1 MTHAVR
7 VSRYRAQKEPQMRLR
22 TRSGSALMAM
32 ALVLALAAAPALAA
46 AGPRLILSPGRGAS
60 GTTVTMTIKNCSDPR
75 LWVAPT
81 IDGSAAADFG
91 SPGYIY
97 WETQRG
103 PFSFGY
109 EYAGTWAG
117 SGTTWTASFA
127 ASFPPSRI
135 VVFAWCG
142 PGKLVSAIF
151 TVS

>member
-1 MTHAVR
+1 
-7 VSRYRAQKEPQMRLR
+7 
-22 TRSGSALMAM
+22 MAT
-32 ALVLALAAAPALAA
+32 ALVLALAAAPVLAA

-81 IDGSAAADFG
+81 INGSAAADFG
-91 SPGYIY
+91 SPGYIN
-97 WETQRG
+97 WQTQRG
-103 PFSFGY
+103 GAFSFGY

-127 ASFPPSRI
+127 ASFPSGRI
-135 VVFAWCG
+135 IVFVWCG
-142 PGKLVSAIF
+142 PFTLVSAIF